1 MSPMPEHR
9 PSPLDQEANR
19 WLTHLHSG
27 RAREQDHRDLDRWRR
42 RSPAHEAAYQRAE
55 TLWRQLGA
63 LTAEQVSTDIRP
75 PDHRE
80 AAPPS
85 RHPRAF
91 PLALAAAVMLA
102 LVVLGQSPWRQ
113 WQADLRTA
121 AGEQL
126 SLDLADGS
134 HLVLNGNS
142 AANWHLDADSRR
154 MELLRGE
161 ALFQVAADHQR
172 PFTVQAGDARIR
184 VTGTRF
190 NVTRDGDDVLLTV
203 IEGQVVAS
211 GPKRR
216 ETLTPGQAVRWKD
229 GGLRPPIAVDAAQ
242 AEAWTRGRLIV
253 RDLPLEAVA
262 RRLER
267 YQDTP
272 IWVLG
277 DARHRRVSGV
287 FDTADPAAM
296 LTALAASLSIHQYR
310 LPGLIILR

>member
-1 MSPMPEHR
+1 MSPMQEHR
-9 PSPLDQEANR
+9 PPPLDQEANR
-19 WLTHLHSG
+19 WLAHLHSG
-27 RAREQDHRDLDRWRR
+27 RAREQDHQDLDRWRR
-42 RSPAHEAAYQRAE
+42 RSPAHEAAYQRAQ
-55 TLWRQLGA
+55 TLWRHLGT
-63 LTAEQVSTDIRP
+63 LSLDGVSLDNGAEM
-75 PDHRE
+75 
-80 AAPPS
+80 AAP
-85 RHPRAF
+85 RRQRRLL
-91 PLALAAAVMLA
+91 PLALAAAVVLA
-102 LVVLGQSPWRQ
+102 LVFLGQSPWRL
-113 WQADLRTA
+113 WRADLRTA

-126 SLDLADGS
+126 SRDLADGS

-142 AANWHLDADSRR
+142 AANWHLDDVSRR
-154 MELLRGE
+154 IELLRGE

-190 NVTRDGDDVLLTV
+190 NVAREGDDVLLTV
-203 IEGQVVAS
+203 IEGQVLAS
-211 GPKRR
+211 DRRHR
-216 ETLTPGQAVRWKD
+216 ETLNPGQAVRWKD
-229 GGLRPPIAVDAAQ
+229 GGLQDPVSVDAAW

-253 RDLPLEAVA
+253 RDLPLEEVV

-287 FDTADPAAM
+287 FDTGDPAAM